1 MVVGH
6 LAPLQLPFLY
16 PVAGNPQL
24 SSRFTL
30 MLEKQL
36 HHGSAMRGQY
46 RERKYAYGL
55 EGSDFPIRG
64 LVQLFACCDCHIGLD
79 NETSLL
85 PQPIDKLADVP
96 PGLLLADPL
105 HRILIR
111 LPSSWDSPKP
121 LQQDQN
127 PAPRL
132 LPGLTH

>member
-6 LAPLQLPFLY
+6 PAPLQLPFLY

-24 SSRFTL
+24 SSRFPL
-30 MLEKQL
+30 MLEKHL
-36 HHGSAMRGQY
+36 HRGSARTGQY

-55 EGSDFPIRG
+55 EESNFPIHG
-64 LVQLFACCDCHIGLD
+64 LAQLFAFSDCHIALD
-79 NETSLL
+79 SETSLL
-85 PQPIDKLADVP
+85 PQPTDKLVDTP
-96 PGLLLADPL
+96 PGLSLADPL
-105 HRILIR
+105 HRILIH

-132 LPGLTH
+132 LPGLKH